1 MKTRYPT
8 KLGALGSYSQG
19 KLDARDKG
27 DLALAITADR
37 QRKIVRIDFGTEVS
51 WLGMEA
57 HQARMFGE
65 TLLKAAKAL
74 EDGD

>member
-1 MKTRYPT
+1 MRTRYPT
-8 KLGALGSYSQG
+8 KLGTLGSYLQG

-37 QRKIVRIDFGTEVS
+37 QRKIVHIDFGTEIT

-57 HQARMFGE
+57 HHARMFAE